1 MTRSQARPDRF
12 RVGISSC
19 LLGQEVRWN
28 GAHKRDAWL
37 VETLGPF
44 VEWVPV
50 CPELEVGLGVPREP
64 IRLAGNPEAPR
75 LVGRESGTDLTD
87 GMEAFS
93 ALRVEALAALDLC
106 GYVLKSDSPTCGMER
121 VKVHGTAGGRPKP
134 GVGLFA
140 RALMNRLPLLPI
152 EEEGRLHDPGLR
164 ESFIERVFA
173 FRRLRDL
180 LASKPGGSRLVEFH
194 ARHKLLLMAHDPEGA
209 RRLGRIVAGANETG
223 LAGARGAG
231 LAGAGGAA
239 VRTGAAGA
247 RKAAGDAAGQYAVA
261 FMETLKRRAT
271 PSRHAN
277 VLQHMLG
284 YLKRTLDAGDKQEVL
299 QAIHEMRLGRLPLVV
314 PLALLRHH
322 LRRHEVRYL
331 LDQVYL
337 NPHPRELMLRNHV

>member
-1 MTRSQARPDRF
+1 VTRSQARQDRF

-37 VETLGPF
+37 IETLGPF

-64 IRLAGNPEAPR
+64 IRLEGNPKTPR
-75 LVGRESGTDLTD
+75 LVGRESRTDLTD
-87 GMEAFS
+87 AMEAF
-93 ALRVEALAALDLC
+93 AARRVEALAGLELC

-121 VKVHGTAGGRPKP
+121 VKVHGPAAGRPKA

-140 RALMNRLPLLPI
+140 RTLMDRLPLLPV

-180 LASKPGGSRLVEFH
+180 LASRPAAGRLVEFH

-209 RRLGRIVAGANETG
+209 RRLGRIVAGA
-223 LAGARGAG
+223 R
-231 LAGAGGAA
+231 GAA
-239 VRTGAAGA
+239 V
-247 RKAAGDAAGQYAVA
+247 DAAGRYAVA

-284 YLKRTLDAGDKQEVL
+284 YLKRQLDAGDKQEIL
-299 QAIHEMRLGRLPLVV
+299 EAIDDMRCGRLPLVV

-322 LRRHEVRYL
+322 LRRHDVRYL

-337 NPHPRELMLRNHV
+337 NPHPRELMLRNHA

>member
-1 MTRSQARPDRF
+1 MTRSRARPDRF

-50 CPELEVGLGVPREP
+50 CPEQEIGLGVPREP
-64 IRLAGNPEAPR
+64 IRLEGNPAAPR
-75 LVGRESGTDLTD
+75 LVGRESRVDLTD
-87 GMEAFS
+87 RMEAF
-93 ALRVEALAALDLC
+93 AARRVEALAALDLC

-121 VKVHGTAGGRPKP
+121 VKVHGPAAGRPKA

-140 RALMNRLPLLPI
+140 RALMDRLPLLPV

-209 RRLGRIVAGANETG
+209 RRLGRIVGGSAVKTG
-223 LAGARGAG
+223 SAGARQ
-231 LAGAGGAA
+231 
-239 VRTGAAGA
+239 
-247 RKAAGDAAGQYAVA
+247 AAGDAAGQYAVA
-261 FMETLKRRAT
+261 FMETLKKRAT

-284 YLKRTLDAGDKQEVL
+284 YLKRNLDADDKQEVL
-299 QAIHEMRLGRLPLVV
+299 QAIDEMRLGRLPLVV

-322 LRRHEVRYL
+322 LRRHDVRYL

>member
-1 MTRSQARPDRF
+1 VTRSQAAPDRF

-28 GAHKRDAWL
+28 AAHKRDSWL

-50 CPELEVGLGVPREP
+50 CPELELGLGVPREP
-64 IRLAGNPEAPR
+64 IRLEGDPRAPR
-75 LVGRESGTDLTD
+75 LVGRESRTDLTSD
-87 GMEAFS
+87 MEAF
-93 ALRVEALAALDLC
+93 AARRVEALAALDLC

-121 VKVHGTAGGRPKP
+121 VKVHGPAAGRPKA

-140 RALMNRLPLLPI
+140 RALMDRLPLLPV

-180 LASKPGGSRLVEFH
+180 LAPRPTAGRLVEFH

-209 RRLGRIVAGANETG
+209 RRLGRIVAGTDGATG
-223 LAGARGAG
+223 KT
-231 LAGAGGAA
+231 GAGG
-239 VRTGAAGA
+239 GAAG
-247 RKAAGDAAGQYAVA
+247 RYAVA

-271 PSRHAN
+271 PSKHAN

-284 YLKRTLDAGDKQEVL
+284 YLKRQLDAGDKQEIL
-299 QAIHEMRLGRLPLVV
+299 EAIDAMRLGRLPLVV

-322 LRRHEVRYL
+322 LRRHDVRYL
-331 LDQVYL
+331 LEQVYL
-337 NPHPRELMLRNHV
+337 NPHPRELMLRNHA

>member
-1 MTRSQARPDRF
+1 MTRAQARPRL

-37 VETLGPF
+37 VETLGRF

-50 CPELEVGLGVPREP
+50 CPEMEIGLGVPREP
-64 IRLAGNPEAPR
+64 IRLEGDPAAPR
-75 LVGRESGTDLTD
+75 LIGRESGADLT
-87 GMEAFS
+87 GPMQAF
-93 ALRVEALAALDLC
+93 AARRVEALAALDLC
-106 GYVLKSDSPTCGMER
+106 GYILKSDSPSCGMER
-121 VKVHGTAGGRPKP
+121 VKVHGPAPGRPKP

-140 RALMNRLPLLPI
+140 RALMRRLPLLPV

-180 LASKPGGSRLVEFH
+180 LASRPAAGRLVEFH

-209 RRLGRIVAGANETG
+209 RRLGRIVAGAR
-223 LAGARGAG
+223 GAR
-231 LAGAGGAA
+231 
-239 VRTGAAGA
+239 A
-247 RKAAGDAAGQYAVA
+247 RDAAERYAA
-261 FMETLKRRAT
+261 SFMETLKRRAT
-271 PSRHAN
+271 PKKHAN

-284 YLKRTLDAGDKQEVL
+284 YLKRGIDPGDKQEIL
-299 QAIHEMRLGRLPLVV
+299 EAIDAMRREELPLAV

-322 LRRHEVRYL
+322 LRRHDVRYL

-337 NPHPRELMLRNHV
+337 EPHPRALRLGNHD

>member
-50 CPELEVGLGVPREP
+50 CPELEIGLGVPREP
-64 IRLAGNPEAPR
+64 IRLEGNPGAPR
-75 LVGRESGTDLTD
+75 LVGRESGADLTD
-87 GMEAFS
+87 RMEAF
-93 ALRVEALAALDLC
+93 AARRVEALAALDLC

-134 GVGLFA
+134 GIGLFA
-140 RALMNRLPLLPI
+140 RTLMDRLPLLPI

-180 LASKPGGSRLVEFH
+180 LASRPAAGRLVEFH
-194 ARHKLLLMAHDPEGA
+194 ARHKLQLMAHDPEGA
-209 RRLGRIVAGANETG
+209 RRLGRIVAGAH
-223 LAGARGAG
+223 GAG
-231 LAGAGGAA
+231 
-239 VRTGAAGA
+239 
-247 RKAAGDAAGQYAVA
+247 GDAAGRYAVS

-284 YLKRTLDAGDKQEVL
+284 YLKRTLDAGDKQEIL
-299 QAIHEMRLGRLPLVV
+299 EAIDEMRLGRLPLVV

-322 LRRHEVRYL
+322 LRRHDVRYL
-331 LDQVYL
+331 LEQVYL
-337 NPHPRELMLRNHV
+337 NPHPRELMLRNHA